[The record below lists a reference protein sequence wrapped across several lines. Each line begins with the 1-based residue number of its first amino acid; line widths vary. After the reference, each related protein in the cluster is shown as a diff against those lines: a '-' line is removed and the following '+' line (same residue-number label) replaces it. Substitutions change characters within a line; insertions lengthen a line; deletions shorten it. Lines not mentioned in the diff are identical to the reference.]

1 MIEWNTILFF
11 LRLKTKR
18 NTDKQ
23 EMEGAKCDLDELL
36 NSAMSSLPQDF
47 QAEVQIE
54 QETPAVQ
61 QSINALQGENHLDA
75 FSAFFNESFKEV
87 DDDEAHITKPETSTK
102 RRERRNESSTSKRKT
117 SKPDIVQ
124 DKEKDETKHPQPAR
138 KKKRKLNVEEKPT
151 TEVDKVETKQIN
163 SIEHLINI
171 QQFTDVESVLNNWL
185 QQTLNIQAKLQK
197 SHDLRILIDES
208 IEKLRKDGLLT
219 FIEYDKLRSIG
230 NLWYELDEQIICYS
244 LGTEDNKRRIIEIL
258 LSLYVLK
265 QISNDLFLNTVMQL

>member
-1 MIEWNTILFF
+1 
-11 LRLKTKR
+11 
-18 NTDKQ
+18 
-23 EMEGAKCDLDELL
+23 MEGAKFDVDDFLK
-36 NSAMSSLPQDF
+36 SAMITLPQDF

-61 QSINALQGENHLDA
+61 QSINAIQGENHLDA

-87 DDDEAHITKPETSTK
+87 DDDEAHTTKPETSTK
-102 RRERRNESSTSKRKT
+102 RGERRNESSTSKRKT

-124 DKEKDETKHPQPAR
+124 DKDETKHSQPTR

-151 TEVDKVETKQIN
+151 EVDIIQDKVETKQIN

-171 QQFTDVESVLNNWL
+171 QQFTNVESVLNNWL

-197 SHDLRILIDES
+197 SHDLRILIEES
-208 IEKLRKDGLLT
+208 IEKLREDGLLT

>member
-1 MIEWNTILFF
+1 
-11 LRLKTKR
+11 
-18 NTDKQ
+18 
-23 EMEGAKCDLDELL
+23 MEGAKFDVDDFLK
-36 NSAMSSLPQDF
+36 SAMITIPQDF

-61 QSINALQGENHLDA
+61 QSINAIQGENHLDA
-75 FSAFFNESFKEV
+75 FSAFFNETFKEV
-87 DDDEAHITKPETSTK
+87 DDEAHITKPETSTK
-102 RRERRNESSTSKRKT
+102 RKERRNESSTSKRKT

-124 DKEKDETKHPQPAR
+124 DKEKDKDETKHPQPAR

-151 TEVDKVETKQIN
+151 EVDIIQDKVETKQIN

-171 QQFTDVESVLNNWL
+171 QQFTNVESVLNNWL

-197 SHDLRILIDES
+197 SHDLRILIEES
-208 IEKLRKDGLLT
+208 IEKLREDGLLT

>member
-1 MIEWNTILFF
+1 MA
-11 LRLKTKR
+11 
-18 NTDKQ
+18 
-23 EMEGAKCDLDELL
+23 GAKCDLDDLL
-36 NSAMSSLPQDF
+36 NSAMVSLPHDF

-54 QETPAVQ
+54 QETPAMQ
-61 QSINALQGENHLDA
+61 QNINAIQGENHLDV
-75 FSAFFNESFKEV
+75 FSAFFNETFKKV
-87 DDDEAHITKPETSTK
+87 DDEAHSTKPETSTK

-117 SKPDIVQ
+117 SKPDIVK

-138 KKKRKLNVEEKPT
+138 KKKRKLNVEEKTT
-151 TEVDKVETKQIN
+151 TEVDIIQDKVETKQIN

-185 QQTLNIQAKLQK
+185 QQTLHIQAKLQK
-197 SHDLRILIDES
+197 SRDLRILIEES
-208 IEKLRKDGLLT
+208 IEKLREDGLLT